1 MQKTASMIGFLE
13 QALFHQF
20 TPTFPKLKGNFISSI
35 DKNHAE
41 KKVIK
46 KHLFKY
52 RKNLKHLKKRLYQ
65 IINEVLKLV
74 GRVILRILLIDLC
87 NSLHK
92 SNILQ
97 LKTKNNNIHNF
108 RLKHS
113 NKTSPVPVKSLADY
127 DIDTSSLKHGLN
139 HSFIDKKSLLKG
151 IYQLNLNH

>member
-13 QALFHQF
+13 QALFYQF
-20 TPTFPKLKGNFISSI
+20 TPTLPKLKGNFISSI
-35 DKNHAE
+35 DKNQAE
-41 KKVIK
+41 KVIK

-97 LKTKNNNIHNF
+97 LKTKNNNIRNF
-108 RLKHS
+108 KLKPA

-127 DIDTSSLKHGLN
+127 DIDTFSLKHGLN